1 MPDGLFLMD
10 SHTRQKL
17 DQFFTQ
23 LESQAYKMAYVL
35 THNRDD
41 ALELVQ
47 DSMLK
52 LVQSYAHKPA
62 EEWKL
67 LFFRILQNRIR
78 DFHRRQA
85 FSRLFTALLPL
96 PDKTN
101 DEQISEAPDLQQ
113 KSPQQTL
120 EISCEIKQLNVAL
133 NSLPLRQQ
141 QTFLLRA
148 WQEFSTRETAY
159 ALGISE
165 GSVKTH
171 YSRALNQLRKILGD
185 DYETL

>member
-1 MPDGLFLMD
+1 MNEN
-10 SHTRQKL
+10 TRQQL
-17 DQFFTQ
+17 DHFFSQ
-23 LESQAYKMAYVL
+23 LETQAYKMAYVL
-35 THNRDD
+35 TQNRDD

-52 LVQSYAHKPA
+52 LVQSYAHKPS
-62 EEWKL
+62 EEWRL

-78 DFHRRQA
+78 DFHRRQSL
-85 FSRLFTALLPL
+85 SRLFTIFQPNSG
-96 PDKTN
+96 KTN
-101 DEQISEAPDLQQ
+101 DEQISEAPDLKQQ
-113 KSPQQTL
+113 TPQQRL
-120 EISCEIKQLNVAL
+120 ELSCQIKQLNVAL

-148 WQEFSTRETAY
+148 WQQFSTCETAY

-171 YSRALNQLRKILGD
+171 LSRALNQLRNKLGD
-185 DYETL
+185 EYEEL